1 MPASEEVHAYLIS
14 IGYVAR
20 VREEKSWR
28 EDGKLTCCLDG
39 VVLPR

>member
-20 VREEKSWR
+20 VREEKSAR
-28 EDGKLTCCLDG
+28 EVGKRHARTLESPDGK
-39 VVLPR
+39 